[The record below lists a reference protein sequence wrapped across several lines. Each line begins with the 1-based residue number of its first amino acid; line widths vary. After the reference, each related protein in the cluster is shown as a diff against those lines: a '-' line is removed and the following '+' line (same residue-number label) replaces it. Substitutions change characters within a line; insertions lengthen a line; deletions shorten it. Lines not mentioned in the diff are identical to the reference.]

1 MIEIYCTAW
10 GTWSK
15 GTDSTPSCNNF
26 CLSIQEVH
34 YWTRLVRKSLVICYI
49 TVSVVTSRSL
59 KWHLVRFRDFWSENS
74 KKGYLSLPEK
84 SLFQLF
90 GPFFKILSSR
100 KKYNC
105 HFYHRYANCWFW
117 FYWQPMKVSTFV
129 DIWSKVR
136 CVCRTNPRSNAWL
149 LAFTTVFRS
158 LFSAPLV
165 PFRSFFEKLWSL
177 LVPCRDFFL
186 QGSKLSPLPLEET
199 TCAKSAPW
207 IGEVNFFP
215 LNFERGWKF
224 HCFFFQGEVNLVE
237 R

>member
-1 MIEIYCTAW
+1 MA
-10 GTWSK
+10 
-15 GTDSTPSCNNF
+15 
-26 CLSIQEVH
+26 LA
-34 YWTRLVRKSLVICYI
+34 KSA
-49 TVSVVTSRSL
+49 TSVVTSRSL

-84 SLFQLF
+84 SLFQLC

-136 CVCRTNPRSNAWL
+136 CVCRTNPRSNVWL
-149 LAFTTVFRS
+149 LAYTTVFRS

-165 PFRSFFEKLWSL
+165 PFRSFFFWEIVVPFWSL
-177 LVPCRDFFL
+177 LGTLFFRD
-186 QGSKLSPLPLEET
+186 QNCHHCPLKKWLT
-199 TCAKSAPW
+199 TYPW
-207 IGEVNFFP
+207 NRGGELFP
-215 LNFERGWKF
+215 S
-224 HCFFFQGEVNLVE
+224 
-237 R
+237 

>member
-1 MIEIYCTAW
+1 MHTKLISVCSSVKVVILPIIKFFSSFADFGRTLY
-10 GTWSK
+10 
-15 GTDSTPSCNNF
+15 
-26 CLSIQEVH
+26 
-34 YWTRLVRKSLVICYI
+34 TRQNIP
-49 TVSVVTSRSL
+49 VVTSRSL

-105 HFYHRYANCWFW
+105 HFYQRYANCWFW

-136 CVCRTNPRSNAWL
+136 CVCRTNPRSNVWL
-149 LAFTTVFRS
+149 LAYTTVFKS

-165 PFRSFFEKLWSL
+165 SFRSFFFVKLWSL
-177 LVPCRDFFL
+177 FGPF
-186 QGSKLSPLPLEET
+186 
-199 TCAKSAPW
+199 
-207 IGEVNFFP
+207 
-215 LNFERGWKF
+215 
-224 HCFFFQGEVNLVE
+224 
-237 R
+237 